1 MSSSAKD
8 FERAVDELK
17 DSSGRIGAGLDRVLQ
32 LLDTFG
38 ERNAALLGNDNT
50 EHDQDKS
57 EAMIRVRSIVSAI
70 RSQVL
75 DITEFSREFEKK
87 VDEYGKEIIELS
99 EEIEDQKKAADLDPM
114 TGIANRHKFEE
125 TLGRFF
131 HDIESMQGKLAV
143 FLADLDDFQK
153 INSQLG
159 DKMGDQMLRLVA
171 KTLSEN
177 LKGGD
182 MVARWSS
189 DEFAVILPNTT
200 LQNAATVADH
210 IRENISTRVVR
221 HRETGEILGQLS
233 VSVGVAGYREGDN
246 RHKIMARA
254 DRAMYVAKEKG
265 KNRVVTDEN
274 QP

>member
-1 MSSSAKD
+1 MSPTAKD
-8 FERAVDELK
+8 FEQSVEELK

-38 ERNAALLGNDNT
+38 ERNAALL
-50 EHDQDKS
+50 HDDAQVDDDKN
-57 EAMIRVRSIVSAI
+57 EAMVRVRSIVSAI

-99 EEIEDQKKAADLDPM
+99 EEIEGRKKAADLDPM
-114 TGIANRHKFEE
+114 TGISNRHKFEE
-125 TLGRFF
+125 VLGGFVK
-131 HDIESMQGKLAV
+131 DIASLQGKLSI

-153 INSQLG
+153 INTQLG

-171 KTLSEN
+171 KTLTEN
-177 LKGGD
+177 LKGSD

-189 DEFAVILPNTT
+189 DEFAAILPHTST
-200 LQNAATVADH
+200 HDAATVADH
-210 IRENISTRVVR
+210 IRESISTRVVR
-221 HRETGEILGQLS
+221 HRETGDILGQLS
-233 VSVGVAGYREGDN
+233 VSIGVAGYRDGDN
-246 RHKIMARA
+246 RHKMTARA
-254 DRAMYVAKEKG
+254 DKALYSAKQGG

-274 QP
+274 LP